1 MSSELVSELIT
12 ILRQHQGISG
22 PITEDS
28 KICSELG
35 VCDEDFQEYMEE
47 VWRVYG
53 LPGDEAI
60 HLDMAENQIT
70 LADVARWVEDT
81 R

>member
-1 MSSELVSELIT
+1 MCSELVSELMT
-12 ILRQHQGISG
+12 ILRRQQGISG
-22 PITEDS
+22 LITEDS

-35 VCDEDFQEYMEE
+35 VCDEDFQDYMEE

-53 LPGDEAI
+53 IPNDKVVQ
-60 HLDMAENQIT
+60 LDMAENQIT
-70 LADVARWVEDT
+70 LAHVARWVEDA